1 MKTSSRS
8 IHTRRGSSGTIRA
21 RSPSPGI
28 AESPNI
34 AAIYGIE
41 QSSGRKFLVMEM
53 VPGET
58 LAERIRRGSIPVN
71 AALGM
76 IEARGLATVVFSEAH
91 RGSSALVSAL
101 TARGFG
107 IHPVQAS

>member
-1 MKTSSRS
+1 M
-8 IHTRRGSSGTIRA
+8 
-21 RSPSPGI
+21 
-28 AESPNI
+28 
-34 AAIYGIE
+34 
-41 QSSGRKFLVMEM
+41 FLVMEL

-76 IEARGLATVVFSEAH
+76 IEARGIATVVFSEAH
-91 RGSSALVSAL
+91 RDSSALVSAL

-107 IHPVQAS
+107 IHPVHGFLIAARPR

>member
-1 MKTSSRS
+1 
-8 IHTRRGSSGTIRA
+8 
-21 RSPSPGI
+21 
-28 AESPNI
+28 
-34 AAIYGIE
+34 
-41 QSSGRKFLVMEM
+41 MEL

-76 IEARGLATVVFSEAH
+76 IEAQGIATVVFSEAH
-91 RGSSALVSAL
+91 HDSSGLVSAL

-107 IHPVQAS
+107 IQTVHGFLIAARPR